1 VTFVGSAAVPPLL
14 ELVGLTKRYPGPPEV
29 EVLKGISIRISG
41 GEMVAIAGPS
51 GSGKSTLLNIL
62 GLLDEPTDGL
72 LRIRGKPAVGLS
84 ERDRVRLRA
93 TEIGFVFQS
102 FHLVPYL
109 DAVQNVMLPLV
120 HQGRR
125 GDRRALAVEAL
136 ARVGLGHRLDA
147 RPTTLS
153 GGEQQRVA
161 IARAL
166 VHDPPLILCDE
177 PTGNLD
183 GANTSAVLDLL
194 RNLVAADRAVVIV
207 THEAEVEARADRVIR
222 VVDGHA
228 L

>member
-1 VTFVGSAAVPPLL
+1 ML
-14 ELVGLTKRYPGPPEV
+14 ELINVTKRYPGPPEV
-29 EVLKGISIRISG
+29 TVLRGVDLRVCR

-62 GLLDEPTDGL
+62 GLLDEPTSGT
-72 LRIRGKPAVGLS
+72 LRIGGRPTAGLR

-120 HQGRR
+120 HQGSPRR
-125 GDRRALAVEAL
+125 DRRALAIRAL
-136 ARVGLGHRLDA
+136 ETVGLGHRLNA
-147 RPTTLS
+147 RPATLS

-161 IARAL
+161 LARAIA
-166 VHDPPLILCDE
+166 HNPPLLLCDE

-183 GANTSAVLDLL
+183 AVNTAAVLELL
-194 RNLVAADRAVVIV
+194 RGLVEAERAVVVV
-207 THEAEVEARADRVIR
+207 THEAEVEARADRVVR
-222 VVDGHA
+222 VVDGLA
-228 L
+228 S

>member
-1 VTFVGSAAVPPLL
+1 MTLTDPGGKVVL
-14 ELVGLTKRYPGPPEV
+14 ELTGVTKRYPGPPETS
-29 EVLKGISIRISG
+29 VLRGVDLRVCS

-62 GLLDEPTDGL
+62 GLLDEPTTGT
-72 LRIRGKPAVGLS
+72 LRISGRPTAELR

-120 HQGRR
+120 HQGHPRR
-125 GDRRALAVEAL
+125 GRRALAIRAL
-136 ARVGLGHRLDA
+136 ETVGLGHRLHA
-147 RPTTLS
+147 RPATLS

-161 IARAL
+161 LARA
-166 VHDPPLILCDE
+166 VAHNPPLLLCDE

-183 GANTSAVLDLL
+183 AVNTTAVLELL
-194 RNLVAADRAVVIV
+194 RGLVAGERAVVVV
-207 THEAEVEARADRVIR
+207 THEAEVEARADRVVR

-228 L
+228 S

>member
-1 VTFVGSAAVPPLL
+1 MTFAVTAAETPLL
-14 ELVGLTKRYPGPPEV
+14 ELVGLTKRYSGPPEV
-29 EVLKGISIRISG
+29 DVLKGVSIQISG

-62 GLLDEPTDGL
+62 GLLDEPTHGL
-72 LRIRGKPAVGLS
+72 LKIKGRSAIGLS

-93 TEIGFVFQS
+93 TEIGFIFQS

-109 DAVQNVMLPLV
+109 DTVQNVMLPLV

-125 GDRRALAVEAL
+125 GDRRARAVGAL
-136 ARVGLGHRLDA
+136 QRVGLGHRLEA

-183 GANTSAVLDLL
+183 AANTSAVLDLL

-222 VVDGHA
+222 VMDGHA
-228 L
+228 V

>member
-1 VTFVGSAAVPPLL
+1 MTFGATAAVAPLL
-14 ELVGLTKRYPGPPEV
+14 ELVGLTKRYHGPPEV
-29 EVLKGISIRISG
+29 EVLKGISIQISG

-62 GLLDEPTDGL
+62 GLLDEPTGGL
-72 LRIRGKPAVGLS
+72 LRIKGRPAVGLS

-93 TEIGFVFQS
+93 TEIGFIFQS

-125 GDRRALAVEAL
+125 GDRRALAVRAL
-136 ARVGLGHRLDA
+136 QQVGLGHRLDA

-183 GANTSAVLDLL
+183 GVNTSAVLDLL
-194 RNLVAADRAVVIV
+194 RNLVAVDRAVVIV

-222 VVDGHA
+222 VLDGHA